1 MKRGLTNA
9 LMMFSVCFLSLALLI
24 YVVQGK
30 ATRTYE
36 QFYRETGLA
45 QGHLIQNT
53 VEAFLRQDVPLR
65 QFAGFNALTESLLTA
80 KSAIAGI
87 VIEDEKGEGIFSSY
101 DRHPTEPPA
110 GRERPDDEGS
120 SLSRGLEARDHVAL
134 PLRSKFET
142 NGKILIQLKL
152 EEISNR
158 VTDAF
163 RPIWMLML
171 AASVGFA
178 LITFDAHAAK
188 PGRNRP
194 WTAIAFAATFIGTA
208 AFVIVTLVTLY
219 ADGAS
224 AKGRAL
230 LTSLSGR
237 LDDVTEYGLNFDQIE
252 GLDRVFADY
261 RRLNTDI
268 SAIAL
273 IIDLLSIV
281 SSTTVLTEYDKIHAL
296 DNFSF

>member
-87 VIEDEKGEGIFSSY
+87 VIEDEKGEEVFSSY

-171 AASVGFA
+171 AASLGFA
-178 LITFDAHAAK
+178 LITFDAQAAK
-188 PGRNRP
+188 PGRKRP

-208 AFVIVTLVTLY
+208 AFVIITLVTLY
-219 ADGAS
+219 GQTRILFAMGRDGM
-224 AKGRAL
+224 L
-230 LTSLSGR
+230 PP
-237 LDDVTEYGLNFDQIE
+237 
-252 GLDRVFADY
+252 VFAK
-261 RRLNTDI
+261 
-268 SAIAL
+268 
-273 IIDLLSIV
+273 V
-281 SSTTVLTEYDKIHAL
+281 SPRSGKICQ
-296 DNFSF
+296 